1 MRWDHDGLMVV
12 RAELCDRLDT
22 LQKAGGRIE
31 VRDLVQGLSS
41 IRTIASAYGLSPVV
55 CLADAFERAIRTQPR
70 GCPAG
75 LYFDCLRDAIG
86 CDRVDEEAGES
97 YLASV
102 SVRLGA

>member
-1 MRWDHDGLMVV
+1 MRWEHDGMMVV
-12 RAELCDRLDT
+12 RAELSDRLDT
-22 LQKAGGRIE
+22 LQEAGARIE
-31 VRDLVQGLSS
+31 VRELVQGLAS
-41 IRTIASAYGLSPVV
+41 IRTLAAAYGMSPVV
-55 CLADAFERAIRTQPR
+55 CLADAFERAIRSQPR

-86 CDRVDEEAGES
+86 CDRRDAAAGES